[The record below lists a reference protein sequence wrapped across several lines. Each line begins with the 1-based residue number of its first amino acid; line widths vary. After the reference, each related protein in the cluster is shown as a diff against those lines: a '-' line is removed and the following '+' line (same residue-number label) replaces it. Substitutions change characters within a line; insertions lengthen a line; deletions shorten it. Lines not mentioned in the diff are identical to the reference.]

1 VVVLELLVLVV
12 EDSVLDVVV
21 VTAEAVVEVVVGEVV
36 ELLVE
41 LLVWVGCG
49 ITVNAVTAVSPA
61 GLPLEVITYA
71 PTATLATM
79 KVAFSTP
86 PEIEQFPLLTGSPD
100 SEHVTS
106 AVENPEPDTWT
117 GVPGGP

>member
-1 VVVLELLVLVV
+1 VVVVELLMLVV

-21 VTAEAVVEVVVGEVV
+21 VIVEDVVEVV

-41 LLVWVGCG
+41 LVVWVDSG

-61 GLPLEVITYA
+61 GLPPELITYA
-71 PTATLATM
+71 PTATLATV

-86 PEIEQFPLLTGSPD
+86 PEIEQLALPTGSPD
-100 SEHVTS
+100 SEHMVS
-106 AVENPEPDTWT
+106 VVENPEPDT
-117 GVPGGP
+117 